1 MPIERADP
9 SWLVLTDEDSLG
21 LQQYGVLD
29 LNYESGYQ
37 ELHKGCFFRHD
48 DISNA
53 LRELPPKSTD
63 MLKIP
68 LILVS
73 RRVLIWLGFSDKMA
87 DQLWQQW
94 LNMHGNRTPGVLEFR
109 DTVLTHFCLPD
120 VAGTILTLDP
130 FTDDDSEWRQILHAH
145 GLSQQ
150 FVDMIMDPRF
160 REQRLIESCVYWIED
175 TLRQR
180 WDLDSASASSS
191 DSASDEDEDK
201 VPEFYTAKNLPCEG
215 TVPESTFLTGLR
227 ESLVLPCACDV
238 RKDSRRHQGQDH
250 LILYKVVT
258 STQLK
263 DIRLSSHGNP
273 DPMVL
278 SNIDS
283 LVEIRR
289 EPEREPFLYNDTTGD
304 DDTGNSAA
312 SVGSQRRARK
322 RLVFST
328 SDRELALAEYKWAV
342 HRLDKSV
349 GTADGAKFAGGA
361 DVRMLEIRIP
371 MEEIDDLLQAKLAH
385 FTQHFTQQP
394 YGSDKSFIMWRE
406 MAMFSRYKE
415 LLRPSSFARITAG
428 WWKIKAP
435 HILETRRTVEPT
447 LCAIREGKW
456 IVLGC
461 PAVRRRFLWQK
472 LTASIAAK
480 KGTATSGK
488 PKETATATATT
499 TTTTPTPTPTTNKD
513 LAKNASPSS
522 PSLSSSSCAP
532 NADHNYP
539 SGDLKYCIFTGDYS
553 LGPVDEHIFN
563 VTEDWM
569 RDWLFKRICYFEAH
583 KVVLDE

>member
-1 MPIERADP
+1 MR
-9 SWLVLTDEDSLG
+9 
-21 LQQYGVLD
+21 
-29 LNYESGYQ
+29 
-37 ELHKGCFFRHD
+37 
-48 DISNA
+48 
-53 LRELPPKSTD
+53 
-63 MLKIP
+63 
-68 LILVS
+68 
-73 RRVLIWLGFSDKMA
+73 
-87 DQLWQQW
+87 
-94 LNMHGNRTPGVLEFR
+94 
-109 DTVLTHFCLPD
+109 
-120 VAGTILTLDP
+120 
-130 FTDDDSEWRQILHAH
+130 
-145 GLSQQ
+145 
-150 FVDMIMDPRF
+150 
-160 REQRLIESCVYWIED
+160 
-175 TLRQR
+175 
-180 WDLDSASASSS
+180 DSASASSS

-201 VPEFYTAKNLPCEG
+201 VPDFYTAKNLPYEG
-215 TVPESTFLTGLR
+215 SVPESTFLTGLR

-238 RKDSRRHQGQDH
+238 RKDSRRHEGQDH

-263 DIRLSSHGNP
+263 DIRISSHGNP

-283 LVEIRR
+283 LVEIPR

-385 FTQHFTQQP
+385 FTQNFTQQP
-394 YGSDKSFIMWRE
+394 YTSDMSFIMWQE
-406 MAMFSRYKE
+406 MAMFSRFKE
-415 LLRPSSFARITAG
+415 VFRPSSFARLTAA

-435 HILETRRTVEPT
+435 DILETRRTAEPT

-461 PAVRRRFLWQK
+461 PAVRRRALWQNISK
-472 LTASIAAK
+472 TASIAAK
-480 KGTATSGK
+480 KGHGK
-488 PKETATATATT
+488 PKATATATATATT
-499 TTTTPTPTPTTNKD
+499 TTTAPTPTTNKD

-532 NADHNYP
+532 NADHD
-539 SGDLKYCIFTGDYS
+539 GDLQFCIFTGDS
-553 LGPVDEHIFN
+553 LGPVDEHVLN

-569 RDWLFKRICYFEAH
+569 RDWLFKRIYYFEAH